1 MDQVCRAVTALWE
14 AGRTGVPCAPIRA
27 IIGETDIETAYA
39 VQEQITER
47 RISEGA
53 RLVGRKI
60 GLTARSVQAQ
70 LGVSQ
75 PDYGMLFH
83 DMDVPIGGEIPLDRV
98 VQPKVEAEIAFI
110 MGRDL
115 TSEKLTTADVLG
127 AIEWAVPALEIVD
140 SRIEGWNIRITTP
153 SPTMPPRACS
163 CSAMR
168 SGGWTRSTCRAAVW
182 RSSAMANWFRPEPV
196 PPAWSRLST
205 RRSGWPGSWPRR
217 DGRSRRAM
225 SC

>member
-1 MDQVCRAVTALWE
+1 MERVCRAAPAVGE
-14 AGRTGVPCAPIRA
+14 AGRTGSPWPPIRA
-27 IIGETDIETAYA
+27 IMGETDIETAYA

-83 DMDVPIGGEIPLDRV
+83 DMDVPIGGEIPPHRGGP
-98 VQPKVEAEIAFI
+98 PKVAAEIAFI

-115 TSEKLTTADVLG
+115 TIGKPTT
-127 AIEWAVPALEIVD
+127 
-140 SRIEGWNIRITTP
+140 
-153 SPTMPPRACS
+153 
-163 CSAMR
+163 
-168 SGGWTRSTCRAAVW
+168 
-182 RSSAMANWFRPEPV
+182 
-196 PPAWSRLST
+196 
-205 RRSGWPGSWPRR
+205 
-217 DGRSRRAM
+217 
-225 SC
+225 

>member
-1 MDQVCRAVTALWE
+1 MLIIASECQVRNRPPLE
-14 AGRTGVPCAPIRA
+14 RSG
-27 IIGETDIETAYA
+27 AYA

-60 GLTARSVQAQ
+60 GLTAPSVQAQ

-140 SRIEGWNIRITTP
+140 SRI
-153 SPTMPPRACS
+153 RA
-163 CSAMR
+163 R
-168 SGGWTRSTCRAAVW
+168 SLQELAK
-182 RSSAMANWFRPEPV
+182 
-196 PPAWSRLST
+196 
-205 RRSGWPGSWPRR
+205 R
-217 DGRSRRAM
+217 DGIARRYIRRLVGLACARWA
-225 SC
+225 SFSPR